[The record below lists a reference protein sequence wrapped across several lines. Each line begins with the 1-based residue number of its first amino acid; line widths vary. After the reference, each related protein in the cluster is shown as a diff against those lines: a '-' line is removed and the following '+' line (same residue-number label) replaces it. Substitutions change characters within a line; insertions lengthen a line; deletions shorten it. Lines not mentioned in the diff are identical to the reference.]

1 MTNLTD
7 KQKELLEAVLLL
19 FNEDL
24 ITFGE
29 FKRLRAEIRDTK

>member
-7 KQKELLEAVLLL
+7 KQKELLEAVSLL

-24 ITFGE
+24 IVFGE
-29 FKRLRAEIRDTK
+29 FKRLRAEIRDSK